1 MADLRGKGRE
11 ERETCWREQV
21 RSCESSGL
29 PISGYC
35 RRHGIA
41 LSQYHWWKR
50 ELKRRDSE
58 RGVPRSGFAE
68 VQMVSVAAALSP
80 LLEVIVAN
88 GRRIGVHPGFD
99 ASTLAAMVQVLE
111 GLPC

>member
-1 MADLRGKGRE
+1 MADVRANGRQA
-11 ERETCWREQV
+11 REAYWREQIGT
-21 RSCESSGL
+21 CESSGL
-29 PISGYC
+29 SIAGYC
-35 RRHGIA
+35 RRHGVA
-41 LSQYHWWKR
+41 VSQYHWWKR

-58 RGVPRSGFAE
+58 RGVTPSVFAE
-68 VQMVSVAAALSP
+68 VQMVSVAAAVSP

-111 GLPC
+111 GMPC